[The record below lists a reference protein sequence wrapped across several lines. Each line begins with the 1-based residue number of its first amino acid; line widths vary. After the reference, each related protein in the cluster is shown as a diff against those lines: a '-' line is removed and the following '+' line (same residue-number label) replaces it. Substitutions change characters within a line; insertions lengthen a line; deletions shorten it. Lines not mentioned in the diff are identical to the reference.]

1 MTTAAI
7 LAGGHARRFGGRD
20 KGLLTID
27 GRTVIERQLDAL
39 RGVAERVFIV
49 ANHDGKYEWL
59 GVPVVPDVV
68 AGAGS
73 LGGILTALTTAGE
86 ERVLVLACDM
96 PFVTTPFL
104 RHVLQAGQEA
114 DVALPRSADGPHPLC
129 ACYAQTCAEPIRGRI
144 EAGALRVQDMLAAMG
159 VREIS
164 GTELSAFDPDGLLL
178 LNVNTP
184 DDYARALAGPQ
195 RGRD

>member
-7 LAGGHARRFGGRD
+7 LAGGRARRFGGRD

-27 GRTVIERQLDAL
+27 GQTIIERQLDAL
-39 RGVAERVFIV
+39 RGAAERVFIV
-49 ANHDGKYEWL
+49 ANHVEQYEEF
-59 GVPVVPDVV
+59 GVQAVPDVV
-68 AGAGS
+68 SGAGS
-73 LGGILTALTTAGE
+73 LGGILTALTMAGE

-104 RHVLQAGQEA
+104 RHVLQVGQDA

-129 ACYAQTCAEPIRGRI
+129 ACYAQTCAGPIRRRI
-144 EAGALRVQDMLAAMG
+144 EAGALRVQDLVATLG

-164 GTELSAFDPDGLLL
+164 GPELSAFDPDGQLL

-184 DDYARALAGPQ
+184 DDYARALARPQ

>member
-7 LAGGHARRFGGRD
+7 LAGGHARRFGGFH

-27 GRTVIERQLDAL
+27 GRPIIEWQLDAL
-39 RGVAERVFIV
+39 RGVAERVFVV
-49 ANHDGKYEWL
+49 ANHAETYEPL
-59 GVPVVPDVV
+59 GIPVVPDIV

-73 LGGILTALTTAGE
+73 LGGILTALATAGE

-129 ACYAQTCAEPIRGRI
+129 ACYAQTCTGPIRGRI
-144 EAGALRVQDMLAAMG
+144 EAGALCVQDALATLCI
-159 VREIS
+159 REICGS
-164 GTELSAFDPDGLLL
+164 ELSAFDPDGLLL

-184 DDYARALAGPQ
+184 DDYARALTRPR